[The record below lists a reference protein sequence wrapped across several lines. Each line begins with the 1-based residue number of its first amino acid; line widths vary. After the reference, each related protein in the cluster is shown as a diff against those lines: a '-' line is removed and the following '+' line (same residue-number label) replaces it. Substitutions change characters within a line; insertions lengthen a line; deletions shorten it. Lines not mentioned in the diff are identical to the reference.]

1 MERVIYP
8 KGSRIGIS
16 EKEQQELGNR
26 YIATKDERKRE
37 YLLSPEHLERVCVGD
52 VELDDKAYAKII
64 KYLKKECEDYG
75 KED

>member
-16 EKEQQELGNR
+16 ENEQQELLKE
-26 YIATKDERKRE
+26 YISTQDEMKKE
-37 YLLSPEHLERVCVGD
+37 YLLSPEYLERVCVGD

-64 KYLKKECEDYG
+64 KYLKKECDNYG
-75 KED
+75 KEN

>member
-16 EKEQQELGNR
+16 ENEQQELLKE
-26 YIATKDERKRE
+26 YIDTQDEMKKE
-37 YLLSPEHLERVCVGD
+37 YLLSPEYLERVCVGD

-64 KYLKKECEDYG
+64 KYLKKECDNYG
-75 KED
+75 KEN